1 MLLIRLGDTNK
12 PSMNQVLYYVY
23 KNDEHMEEHAPKFN
37 NIYIFPH
44 KGHQVPKLVE
54 DDDFHQDKLDPGTE
68 EDYYSSDDKSCGGKS
83 DT

>member
-1 MLLIRLGDTNK
+1 MTILGDTKK
-12 PSMNQVLYYVY
+12 PSMEQVLYYVY

-54 DDDFHQDKLDPGTE
+54 NDEFEQDKLDPGEE
-68 EDYYSSDDKSCGGKS
+68 ED
-83 DT
+83 